1 MKTRDVILAGLFI
14 ALVFLATMFL
24 RIPSPDIT
32 GAGQVHLGT
41 MVVFVVS
48 VVFGPKMGAVSSLGM
63 VLFNLMAGLVP
74 WAPVNLVA
82 RPVMALIF
90 GYVAHFRGAGGRSIP
105 LNILA
110 AVLGGIW
117 LVPAMY
123 VGQVIMFQVPWAV
136 PAVFMANNA
145 MQIAFAIIIGLP
157 LNAILRPQWEK
168 IKNKR

>member
-41 MVVFVVS
+41 MVVFVIS
-48 VVFGPKMGAVSSLGM
+48 VVFGPKMGAVASLGM
-63 VLFNLMAGLVP
+63 VLFNLLGGLAL
-74 WAPVNLVA
+74 WAPINLIA
-82 RPVMALIF
+82 RPIMALIF
-90 GYVAHFRGAGGRSIP
+90 GWVAHLKGAGGRSLP

-123 VGQVIMFQVPWAV
+123 VGQVIMFGVDWMTPM
-136 PAVFMANNA
+136 VFIPNNS
-145 MQIAFAIIIGLP
+145 MQIAFTIIGGLP
-157 LNAILRPQWEK
+157 LIAIIQPQWDK
-168 IKNKR
+168 IKNRG